1 IGHRVGEGH
10 AQLDDIGP
18 GCGQALEDGQRGVVV
33 RVTGGDEGDQCRAVL
48 LLQFFETALQT
59 AHARLSSRFRWC
71 ITVCMSLSP
80 RPDRLTTMMWSFG
93 SFGARLNIS
102 ARACDDSSA
111 GMMPSRRQQSWKA
124 LSASASVIGTYS
136 TRPTSCSQACSGP
149 TPG

>member
-1 IGHRVGEGH
+1 GALVVLAEGTDHRQRLAQVLAIAEGADVGQLDRRAIGHRVGEGH

-80 RPDRLTTMMWSFG
+80 RPDRLTTMMWS
-93 SFGARLNIS
+93 
-102 ARACDDSSA
+102 
-111 GMMPSRRQQSWKA
+111 
-124 LSASASVIGTYS
+124 
-136 TRPTSCSQACSGP
+136 
-149 TPG
+149 